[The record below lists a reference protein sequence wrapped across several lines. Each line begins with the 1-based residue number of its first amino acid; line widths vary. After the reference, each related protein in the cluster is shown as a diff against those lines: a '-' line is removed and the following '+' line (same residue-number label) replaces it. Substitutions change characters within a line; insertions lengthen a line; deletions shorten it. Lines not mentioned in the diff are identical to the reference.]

1 MQHLPPSEE
10 AVRRSTQQWLAA
22 ANAVGQAEAEL
33 ISAAAAHGIEVRG
46 LARDG
51 EHFGRRADLR
61 PNRIN
66 VEVVDGRVALVTDI
80 G

>member
-1 MQHLPPSEE
+1 MQHPPPSEE
-10 AVRRSTQQWLAA
+10 AVRQSTQQWLNTAD
-22 ANAVGQAEAEL
+22 AVGQAEAEL
-33 ISAAAAHGIEVRG
+33 ISAAAAHGIEVRV

-51 EHFGRRADLR
+51 KHFGCRTDLR

-66 VEVVDGRVALVTDI
+66 VEVVDGRVTRVTDI

>member
-10 AVRRSTQQWLAA
+10 AVRRSTQRWLHA
-22 ANAVGQAEAEL
+22 ANAVGKTEAEL
-33 ISAAAAHGIEVRG
+33 ISAAADHGIEVRV

-51 EHFGRRADLR
+51 EHFGRRTDLR
-61 PNRIN
+61 PKRIN
-66 VEVVDGRVALVTDI
+66 VEVVDGRIALVTDI